1 MKVNDICEFQNTF
14 KKQITILMK
23 MRFLFVLALLLG
35 AHSYAQTPDELF
47 SKANDFYKNGQY
59 SKAIQLYLNIEKKGM
74 ESDDL
79 FFNLGNSY
87 YKLNKVA
94 PSIYYYEKA
103 LKINPI
109 NEDASINLTFAK
121 RMTVDVIEDLPKT
134 FLQRFSS
141 TVVQKLTYD
150 TWAVFAVLAS
160 FLSVFL
166 FLLYY
171 FSYSPKQKI
180 FYFNTTIIMVFVMIV
195 TVIFAFSNYNTIQ
208 KSRSAIIFSLKSEIK
223 NSPSLDGEAVFELHE
238 GTKVSIL
245 DELSNWKK
253 IKLTDGKIGWIN
265 AADLKEI

>member
-1 MKVNDICEFQNTF
+1 MKG
-14 KKQITILMK
+14 
-23 MRFLFVLALLLG
+23 RFIFIMVLFFG
-35 AHSYAQTPDELF
+35 YISFAQTPEELF

-59 SKAIQLYLNIEKKGM
+59 SNAIQLYLNIEKQGM

-109 NEDASINLTFAK
+109 HEDALNNLAFAK
-121 RMTVDVIEDLPKT
+121 RMTIDVIEDLPKT

-141 TVVQKLTYD
+141 NVIQKLTFD
-150 TWAVFAVLAS
+150 NWAILAVIAS
-160 FLSVFL
+160 FLSAIL

-171 FSYSPKQKI
+171 FSSSPKQKI
-180 FYFNTTIIMVFVMIV
+180 FYFNSTFLTVFVMVITV
-195 TVIFAFSNYNTIQ
+195 TFAFSNYKTTQ
-208 KSRSAIIFSLKSEIK
+208 KTRSAIIFEQKSDIK
-223 NSPSLDGEAVFELHE
+223 NSPSLDGETVFELHE
-238 GTKVSIL
+238 GTKVYIL

-253 IKLTDGKIGWIN
+253 IKLADGKVGWIN